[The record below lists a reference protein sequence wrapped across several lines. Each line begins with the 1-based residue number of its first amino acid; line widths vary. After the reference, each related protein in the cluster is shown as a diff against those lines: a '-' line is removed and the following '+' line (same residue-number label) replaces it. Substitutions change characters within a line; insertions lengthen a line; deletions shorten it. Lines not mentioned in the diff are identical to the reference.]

1 MQELPEL
8 TEQGHDQLAACH
20 FPLEGSII
28 EGGDAEERFDD
39 AVVEMQEES
48 IGEDPSRG
56 QA

>member
-8 TEQGHDQLAACH
+8 TEEGHGQLAACH

-28 EGGDAEERFDD
+28 GGGDAEERFDD
-39 AVVEMQEES
+39 AVIEMQDES
-48 IGEDPSRG
+48 IGENPSPG